1 MVFGKSWKHSFDLGA
16 IVYDS
21 IYIVTGPILTD
32 GLEAIGPNE
41 VSIPQLYY
49 KAVIDLREDRKE
61 GIAFLLKNE
70 ASQDAVQSFAI
81 SIDSLERVSGL
92 ELYPFLDDALEAKIE
107 SEICISCWDWSIHTV
122 EARPASTTK
131 SSTTQCLGKN
141 KIGVIDVKSKP
152 TKRVAIAMYIL
163 HKFHRSP
170 LAWRLRCA
178 ARVQPKEAN
187 NVIVKPWMQVLDVR
201 NTNRSISRFI
211 I

>member
-1 MVFGKSWKHSFDLGA
+1 MSWSETAMKESFYFSNMSPQDPSFNRGIWKKLEAQLRSWA

-141 KIGVIDVKSKP
+141 KIG
-152 TKRVAIAMYIL
+152 
-163 HKFHRSP
+163 
-170 LAWRLRCA
+170 
-178 ARVQPKEAN
+178 
-187 NVIVKPWMQVLDVR
+187 
-201 NTNRSISRFI
+201 
-211 I
+211 